1 MHKNNELNADATL
14 SHFSIV
20 DPNLIALLTAK
31 DLGLQKPE
39 VSF

>member
-1 MHKNNELNADATL
+1 MHKNNELEVNADL

-31 DLGLQKPE
+31 DLGLQKAE
-39 VSF
+39 LIF